1 MAIFE
6 NENEVLQDSSY
17 RAHLNR
23 NWDNGNKQF
32 DAMNARINAKSEKSA
47 PDEVVQARIDAN
59 GNVYKSLA
67 GRLDANQKATE
78 NASYIANSAY
88 TYAKTELY
96 KKLSQMNNGV
106 KAFADIN
113 KLKQAYPN
121 GSDGIFVTVD
131 TGHQWYYVDGL
142 WRDAGIY
149 QASSYD
155 SELRDARVE
164 LDGTNANTIGNA
176 IRDQF
181 FKEKKERIADLNAE
195 SVERSKTDAQIE
207 DRLNFDETALE
218 LKETK
223 LVDNFGNFLVDG
235 SNFITGNVVL
245 PKTDSTGLEV
255 GVPADS
261 GSVGYTFLGHLKEY
275 GLPILELD
283 NLDIPKLQKSDG
295 KLKNVNFI
303 YDSKSNS
310 VNANPTRI
318 ASKLDYIKVQ
328 GASSAVYPKKNFTL
342 KFEEPVLLKK
352 EWGSQD
358 KYVIKADWVDFSQMR
373 NEFGAYLWGLMRK
386 TRIDIKRDSLVDG
399 SENFL
404 IDNEEKL
411 LVGETTKQFA
421 TPNFG
426 AIDSFPILVVING
439 IYWGLYSLTVPKDD
453 WMANMGGGS
462 KEAIVSAENH
472 GGTTRFLEHVKAD
485 SQGNLAGSDFSVE
498 YVSNEDKQQWVVESL
513 NRTIDSV
520 VNTTGTV
527 EGIRDYIDVDSAT
540 DYFILNALILNS
552 DAFDKNFLLQTWDGK
567 KWFFAAYDMD
577 ATFGNRWDG
586 KAYYKADWLGF
597 KEQESLNRVFHLI
610 YTYDKNNFIN
620 RWETL
625 RDGLLSN
632 ENLSNLI
639 YNYAITIPKAA
650 FDYEAKRWPR
660 RPGTI
665 TNNVNQ
671 IQSWLMIRLNFL
683 DKEINNLKL

>member
-1 MAIFE
+1 MAVFE
-6 NENEVLQDSSY
+6 NEKQTLQGSEY
-17 RAHLNR
+17 YAHLNR

-32 DAMNARINAKSEKSA
+32 DAMNARINAKAENSA
-47 PDEVVQARIDAN
+47 PGEVIQARIDAN

-67 GRLDANQKATE
+67 GRLDANQKVAE

-195 SVERSKTDAQIE
+195 SIERSKADVQIE
-207 DRLNFDETALE
+207 DRLNLAETALE
-218 LKETK
+218 LKKTK

-303 YDSKSNS
+303 YDSTSNS

-318 ASKLDYIKVQ
+318 VNKLSYIKVQ

-342 KFEEPVLLKK
+342 KLEEPAILKK

-404 IDNEEKL
+404 IDNERKS

-426 AIDSFPILVVING
+426 SIDSFPILVVING

-453 WMANMGGGS
+453 WMANMGNGE

-472 GGTTRFLEHVKAD
+472 GGTTRFLNHVKAD

-498 YVSNEDKQQWVVESL
+498 YVSDESKQQWVVESL
-513 NRTIDSV
+513 NKTIDSV

-540 DYFILNALILNS
+540 DYFILNALMLNS

-567 KWFFAAYDMD
+567 QWFFAAYDMD
-577 ATFGNRWDG
+577 TTFGNRYDG

-610 YTYDKNNFIN
+610 YAYDKDNFIS

-625 RDGLLSN
+625 RNGLLSN

-650 FDYEAKRWPR
+650 FDYETKRWPR

-671 IQSWLMIRLNFL
+671 IQSWIMLRLSFL
-683 DKEINNLKL
+683 DKEINNLK